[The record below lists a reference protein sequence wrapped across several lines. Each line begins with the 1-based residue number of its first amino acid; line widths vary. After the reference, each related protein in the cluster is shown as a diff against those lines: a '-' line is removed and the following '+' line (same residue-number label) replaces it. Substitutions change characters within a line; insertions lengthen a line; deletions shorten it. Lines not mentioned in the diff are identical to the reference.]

1 VSGLRFG
8 SLGLIIIG
16 TRLNGNPDY
25 LGPAIV
31 FSLVDLILVLLLS
44 VEIGRRAT
52 PPDAAA
58 TDPNAPP
65 VPAGLGQ
72 DRLAPALPQ

>member
-1 VSGLRFG
+1 MSGLRFG

-16 TRLNGNPDY
+16 TQLNGNADY

-44 VEIGRRAT
+44 VEIGRRGGSTT
-52 PPDAAA
+52 PS
-58 TDPNAPP
+58 T
-65 VPAGLGQ
+65 
-72 DRLAPALPQ
+72 